1 MIWSA
6 MMPRISV
13 NAVMASGSNTMSRG
27 WCTLR
32 GYPRAPG
39 RHPSLFRR
47 VANPVNFTH
56 MKRVRV
62 LLSLCLGV
70 ATVGIFAPAS
80 VSALPTLP
88 TGAGDITPDI
98 NWSQFITPIMNAGAI
113 SCTVTSVS
121 GTSETSQG
129 SIINP
134 TANPFVDGMKLRN
147 IIADSDAD
155 VDANCT
161 SEVTVPT
168 SEITVTGT
176 ISAPAMPAD
185 IGTAGNLTLK
195 CRATTTTPTIS
206 VTVGASFGGL
216 VAGKARITG
225 QGSTGTVN
233 FNCTMGLTFGAGNGI
248 AGTVAGTL
256 SVGDPTNNASCAN
269 QTTATC
275 IPVGLSNATVAV
287 SGGSGKLAEAAG
299 SGTYSFNDSFKLAA
313 IDSLL
318 ATAGAASL
326 RKQALRPML
335 AANTDEMKLNLV
347 KGRHSVKSAPA
358 AGGTLTVKSGTQVRL
373 TSSPGATCKVTVTY
387 KRTTVTLGS
396 PKISV
401 TGDATYTISS
411 SAVKKL
417 KSAGAKKNTKLSM
430 TTSCKS
436 GTKTATSKSSPK
448 FAG

>member
-1 MIWSA
+1 MKKA
-6 MMPRISV
+6 RVFLSV
-13 NAVMASGSNTMSRG
+13 FLGF
-27 WCTLR
+27 
-32 GYPRAPG
+32 
-39 RHPSLFRR
+39 SL
-47 VANPVNFTH
+47 VGVIPVGPAN
-56 MKRVRV
+56 
-62 LLSLCLGV
+62 
-70 ATVGIFAPAS
+70 
-80 VSALPTLP
+80 ALPPLP
-88 TGAGDITPDI
+88 AGAGDITPDI
-98 NWSQFITPIMNAGAI
+98 NWSQFLTPLMNSSAI
-113 SCTVTSVS
+113 NCTVTSVS
-121 GTSETSQG
+121 NSTETTVG
-129 SIINP
+129 ATINP
-134 TANPFVDGMKLRN
+134 MANPLVDGMKLRS
-147 IIADSDAD
+147 IISDSDAN
-155 VDANCT
+155 VGANCT

-176 ISAPAMPAD
+176 ISAPSMPAD

-206 VTVGASFGGL
+206 VTVGANFGGA
-216 VAGKARITG
+216 VAGKARVIG
-225 QGSTGTVN
+225 QSSTGTVN
-233 FNCTMGLTFGAGNGI
+233 FNCAMGLTFSAGNAI

-256 SVGDPTNNASCAN
+256 SVGDPTNNTSCAN

-287 SGGSGKLAEAAG
+287 LGGSGKLAEAAG

-318 ATAGAASL
+318 ATVGAASV

-347 KGRHSVKSAPA
+347 RGRHSVKAAPA

-373 TSSPGATCKVTVTY
+373 TSSPNATCKVTVTY

-396 PKISV
+396 PTISI
-401 TGDATYTISS
+401 TGDASYTMSS

-430 TTSCKS
+430 TTTCKLGS
-436 GTKTATSKSSPK
+436 KTATSKSSPK